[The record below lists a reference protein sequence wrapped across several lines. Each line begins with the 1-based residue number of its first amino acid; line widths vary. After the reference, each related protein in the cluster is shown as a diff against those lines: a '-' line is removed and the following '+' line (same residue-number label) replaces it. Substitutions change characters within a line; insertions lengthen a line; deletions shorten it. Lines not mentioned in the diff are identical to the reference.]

1 MLNHSALTCRLQW
14 HDVAPR
20 GMLYLESFNSFLSPG
35 GGHDPLLYAGGGL
48 QGPLAAQ
55 WARGWRGCQGA
66 NRGCGEMARALVLWG
81 YQVSILIVLN
91 VFEVWADSKREREV
105 GQGGD
110 KTWNERNKIERQERG
125 RNGDRESGVGMG
137 GGQKEGRP
145 MWDTHCT
152 GLRQT
157 HIIIATGKQFSTK
170 YSGFIPPSALTVCK
184 ASQKHL
190 HFPLYNSWK

>member
-1 MLNHSALTCRLQW
+1 MLNHSAMTCRLQW

-35 GGHDPLLYAGGGL
+35 GGHDSLLYAGGGL

-137 GGQKEGRP
+137 GGTKG
-145 MWDTHCT
+145 
-152 GLRQT
+152 
-157 HIIIATGKQFSTK
+157 GKTNVRHTLYRVKTNAHHNS
-170 YSGFIPPSALTVCK
+170 YRK
-184 ASQKHL
+184 AVFNKIQWVHSSICSDSL
-190 HFPLYNSWK
+190 